1 MSRVLVVP
9 RSALGR
15 LPLRGTWGVTAP
27 NPEHLPCAWLA
38 RDQAETDEAFLQIIP
53 YALIRDAAG
62 QLWCYERLGGDA
74 RVRHRWSCGV
84 GGHVDETDRADG
96 LLPTAIAALQRE
108 LAEELAWSPARDRLH
123 PAAWLYEGES
133 AIGRVHLGLIVDL
146 VWDRPDP
153 PTPAPGEP
161 LGPLGFRP
169 AAAIAADERFEL
181 WSRLAAGWASATP

>member
-1 MSRVLVVP
+1 MSRVLVTP

-15 LPLRGTWGVTAP
+15 LPLRGTWGVSASD
-27 NPEHLPCAWLA
+27 PEHLPCEWLA

-53 YALIRDAAG
+53 YALLRDGAG
-62 QLWCYERLGGDA
+62 QIWCYERLGGDA

-84 GGHVDETDRADG
+84 GGHVDEADRAEG
-96 LLPTAIAALQRE
+96 LLATAAAALRRE
-108 LAEELAWSPARDRLH
+108 LVEELGWAPDRNPL

-133 AIGRVHLGLIVDL
+133 AIGRVHLGLIYVLD
-146 VWDRPDP
+146 WDRPDP

-181 WSRLAAGWASATP
+181 WSRLAAGWAAGPP